1 MGKIVE
7 YKAILDKEYSIKN
20 TSLRLKLHEAAYKS
34 GQKLYGISTNGIAN
48 GFGFRFKEHII
59 NAIEDKIK
67 YFESRKKKEIV
78 QALQKFLQD
87 IQKLEID

>member
-7 YKAILDKEYSIKN
+7 CKAILDKEYSTKN
-20 TSLRLKLHEAAYKS
+20 TSLRLKLHEAVYKNR
-34 GQKLYGISTNGIAN
+34 QKLYGISINGIVN

-67 YFESRKKKEIV
+67 YFESRKKKEVV
-78 QALQKFLQD
+78 QALQKFLKD